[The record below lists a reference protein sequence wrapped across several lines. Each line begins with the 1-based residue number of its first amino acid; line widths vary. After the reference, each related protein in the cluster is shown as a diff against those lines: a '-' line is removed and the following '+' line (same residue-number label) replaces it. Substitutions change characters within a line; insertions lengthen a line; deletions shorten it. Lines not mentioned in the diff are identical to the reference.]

1 MTALGPIG
9 RLGRWAAAH
18 ARAVFVAWAAIALVF
33 GFFAPRV
40 ETALS
45 GAGWEATGSESVFA
59 RTLVDQNFRGLSS
72 SGLMVVV
79 HAPGQTVRDPA
90 FRAAIARSERILRR
104 SDAVTVVVP
113 PQPGRSISRDGRT
126 AVIQAGAA
134 RGSNDM
140 VRAAEREFLVK
151 HERDGIQLAVLEIPL
166 LFETGGDRLVDAVAV
181 VSAAPEKQRE
191 RLLLRPGMTA
201 EKLDGLLKRQTN
213 DAEKRARADFVVDTN
228 GTIAETEAAV
238 ARIAASL
245 RGRRGEAFS
254 RHWAGR

>member
-79 HAPGQTVRDPA
+79 HAPGQTVHGLVFEISEKDWPIIQHKEGVVTGMCVERPVRVKLADV
-90 FRAAIARSERILRR
+90 ARLAPFDALGLSSERHTTVLVDPW
-104 SDAVTVVVP
+104 SASGPDAVRSAVRNDGWNPLGHFPYRPLQAVVTPIEPFV
-113 PQPGRSISRDGRT
+113 
-126 AVIQAGAA
+126 
-134 RGSNDM
+134 
-140 VRAAEREFLVK
+140 
-151 HERDGIQLAVLEIPL
+151 AVLEGASPPDI
-166 LFETGGDRLVDAVAV
+166 GRVD
-181 VSAAPEKQRE
+181 P
-191 RLLLRPGMTA
+191 
-201 EKLDGLLKRQTN
+201 
-213 DAEKRARADFVVDTN
+213 DFVPAD
-228 GTIAETEAAV
+228 
-238 ARIAASL
+238 RI
-245 RGRRGEAFS
+245 R
-254 RHWAGR
+254 